1 MSTPACATAPRW
13 STVSRETTASRR
25 EHQVSDGSAESGEEV
40 VVAPLVPTDSDAA
53 TAAWTGTPVPEGYLA
68 MVDELRELLDH
79 VAAAVPAPEL
89 VADTTKAVAE
99 LNARLAE
106 AAVDEPRQISGRLP
120 AAPGRGQLAVPA
132 LHIDEIDG
140 SRMTG
145 RVRFGRHFLGSN
157 GVVHGGAVP
166 LLFDDVLGRLAVA
179 GGRPRSRTAY
189 LHVDYRSV
197 APIDTELTVEAWFDR
212 EEGRKLFLR
221 GTLCEGDRLCA
232 EVSGLFVALRP
243 GAR

>member
-1 MSTPACATAPRW
+1 VTGE
-13 STVSRETTASRR
+13 VTASRR
-25 EHQVSDGSAESGEEV
+25 EQQVSDGSAESGDEV
-40 VVAPLVPTDSDAA
+40 VVAPLVTTDPDA
-53 TAAWTGTPVPEGYLA
+53 TTTAWTGTPVPEGYLP
-68 MVDELRELLDH
+68 MVDELRELLDR
-79 VAAAVPAPEL
+79 VAAAVPTPEL

-106 AAVDEPRQISGRLP
+106 AEVDEPRQISGRLP
-120 AAPGRGQLAVPA
+120 AAPGRGQLAVPT
-132 LHIDEIDG
+132 LYIDEIDA

-197 APIDTELTVEAWFDR
+197 APIDTELAVDAWFER
-212 EEGRKLFLR
+212 EEGRKHFLR
-221 GTLCEGDRLCA
+221 GTLSDGDRLCA
-232 EVSGLFVALRP
+232 EASALFVALRP